1 MRFALSLVVFVFSIS
16 SFAFEGYPVVPDKK
30 MTPGGLCSPQD
41 GDFDGYRYQEK
52 IAHCKRDV
60 SRGLKNRIY
69 SQYGIPQ
76 KCRRSYT
83 VDHFYPLSMGGNNS
97 SKNLWPEHRL
107 VKQLR
112 FDLEQDVFDQLRE
125 GRITQEEAL
134 ETIYEAKMNPP
145 VDELEYLL
153 STYGRG
159 GACDRAAVQ
168 YYRSFRVK

>member
-1 MRFALSLVVFVFSIS
+1 MRFGLGLLVLFFSMA
-16 SFAFEGYPVVPDKK
+16 SFAFEGYPVIPDQK
-30 MTPGGLCSPQD
+30 MTPGSLCSSQD
-41 GDFDGYRYQEK
+41 RDFDGYRYREK
-52 IAHCKRDV
+52 VPHCRRDV

-76 KCRRSYT
+76 RCRRSYT

-112 FDLEQDVFDQLRE
+112 FDLEQEVFDRLQE

-134 ETIYEAKMNPP
+134 ETIYNAKMNPP

-159 GACDRAAVQ
+159 GDCDRAAIQ
-168 YYRSFRVK
+168 YYRSLSVR